1 MTTKKKDNGKTGEVL
16 HLLPAG
22 ALISKH
28 KGVFKL
34 FFSDKGQLSLQ
45 TIRMSQLGFYQLN
58 YLLNMC

>member
-1 MTTKKKDNGKTGEVL
+1 MEKLVECS

-22 ALISKH
+22 TLISKN

-34 FFSDKGQLSLQ
+34 FFSDKGQLNLQ